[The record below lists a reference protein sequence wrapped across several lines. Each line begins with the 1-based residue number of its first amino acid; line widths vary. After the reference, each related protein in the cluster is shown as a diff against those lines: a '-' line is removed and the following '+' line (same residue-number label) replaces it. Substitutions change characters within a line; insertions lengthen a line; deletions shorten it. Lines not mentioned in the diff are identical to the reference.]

1 MYLCKCMLKGKLTI
15 SFSKDEDDTLIMK
28 VALGG
33 FYRLH
38 LLVIRFCSSLNMNY
52 TIAQNALNH
61 LYCADFSQTEH
72 GLGLSETFYAW
83 TIAAFSIGE
92 FVGALSAGILTNIIP
107 FWHNVLIGILAHTFG
122 YLLYALA
129 TEGWMMIISRLLTG
143 TFVGMQSVT
152 AFTYFGVSY
161 EKYLQALGEGRKEE
175 EGKTVRVKDTLFV
188 LFALSS
194 NMGHLIGPGWYI
206 ICFIY
211 YYQHVFKL

>member
-1 MYLCKCMLKGKLTI
+1 LQLFEYVYYK
-15 SFSKDEDDTLIMK
+15 
-28 VALGG
+28 
-33 FYRLH
+33 
-38 LLVIRFCSSLNMNY
+38 
-52 TIAQNALNH
+52 IAQNALNH
-61 LYCADFSQTEH
+61 LYCADFSQIEH

-107 FWHNVLIGILAHTFG
+107 FWHNVLISILAHTFG

-143 TFVGMQSVT
+143 IFVGMQSVT

-175 EGKTVRVKDTLFV
+175 ERKTIRVKDTLFA

-211 YYQHVFKL
+211 HV